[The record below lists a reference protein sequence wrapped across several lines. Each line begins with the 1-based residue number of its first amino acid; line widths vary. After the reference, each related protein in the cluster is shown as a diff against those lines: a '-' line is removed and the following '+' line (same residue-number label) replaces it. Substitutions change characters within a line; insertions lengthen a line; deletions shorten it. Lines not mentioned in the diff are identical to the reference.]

1 MQARGLLK
9 WGFCFVSGIRAVLIR
24 LSEGYHGVSR

>member
-1 MQARGLLK
+1 MQVGGLLK
-9 WGFCFVSGIRAVLIR
+9 WGFCFVSGIRVVFIR